1 MASAL
6 ARNGLLETQWH
17 HHPIHSIWRSS
28 LRRSI
33 PDPVTAPNNIG
44 NHLHHPKSF
53 SRFTHSTFRK
63 AKEPEFSAP
72 RMLSSRFSSRASSS
86 PQKSGLVGWYLG
98 MLKARPISTKSI
110 TSALIY
116 TAADVSS
123 QTIVGESSEQ
133 YDLIRTLR
141 MAGYGMLILGPSVH
155 YWYNF
160 MSTVFPKRDLLSTLK
175 KMALGQTLYG
185 PTMTVIFFSVNA
197 ALQGESGSEIIARLK
212 RDLLPTM
219 INGIMYWPLC
229 DFVTFKFIP
238 VHLQLVSVGS
248 GMDLQSKLTKSLA
261 SYHVVLVPKAGAIC

>member
-1 MASAL
+1 MQL
-6 ARNGLLETQWH
+6 VRNGLLETQGH
-17 HHPIHSIWRSS
+17 HRPIWCSF
-28 LRRSI
+28 RRSI
-33 PDPVTAPNNIG
+33 PDLVAPPNNIG
-44 NHLHHPKSF
+44 NQLHQPKRF

-63 AKEPEFSAP
+63 AKEVSA
-72 RMLSSRFSSRASSS
+72 RSVISSRFSSRASSS
-86 PQKSGLVGWYLG
+86 PHKFGLVGWYLG

-238 VHLQLVSVGS
+238 VHLQVRS
-248 GMDLQSKLTKSLA
+248 
-261 SYHVVLVPKAGAIC
+261 